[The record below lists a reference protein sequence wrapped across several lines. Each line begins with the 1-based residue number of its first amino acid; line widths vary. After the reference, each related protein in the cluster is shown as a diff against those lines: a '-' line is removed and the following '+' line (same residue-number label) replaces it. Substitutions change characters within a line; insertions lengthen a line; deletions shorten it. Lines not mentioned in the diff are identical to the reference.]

1 MVQCICRKLRDVLR
15 LELDVSLSDEQ
26 FRQFTLEQ
34 IREAARD
41 KRREKGEPN
50 NSTMT
55 LIDVNEPCNFCRYN
69 CKQDSRV

>member
-1 MVQCICRKLRDVLR
+1 MVQYTVCICRKLRDVLR

-41 KRREKGEPN
+41 KRREKGKPN

-55 LIDVNEPCNFCRYN
+55 LVDVNEP
-69 CKQDSRV
+69 